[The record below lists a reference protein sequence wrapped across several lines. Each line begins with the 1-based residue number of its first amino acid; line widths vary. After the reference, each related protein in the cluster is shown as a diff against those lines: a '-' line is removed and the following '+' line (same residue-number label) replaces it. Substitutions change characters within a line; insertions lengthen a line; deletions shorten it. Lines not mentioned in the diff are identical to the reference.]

1 MNEEI
6 LKLAGTIF
14 IAAITA
20 STVTNLII
28 KRRKNAKLNDVK
40 FTADDDFLNDDD
52 LFDEEEQPAA
62 NFMNQPQVDPVTI
75 NVDQNGNVVTPV
87 RFQAQNMVINPEAAP
102 VM

>member
-28 KRRKNAKLNDVK
+28 KKRKESKLDDVE
-40 FTADDDFLNDDD
+40 FTPDDEL
-52 LFDEEEQPAA
+52 LKEEPEAE
-62 NFMNQPQVDPVTI
+62 FMNQPQVEPAVI
-75 NVDQNGNVVTPV
+75 NVDQNGNIVTPV